1 MLGHITTGGASNWS
15 ELDDTPSSITALEF
29 VRGNAGGTALEF
41 APIADNTIQ
50 EVYAASSDAE
60 IDLTAA
66 IGPIVLKDAA
76 TPTGDVLFSVQE
88 NDGTPL
94 IQAGVDF
101 DEGITFGKLR
111 DDAGSP
117 ALKIFQSPDAFQSIN
132 VWPESMTFSQTFGS
146 GINFGDHTKTYILNQ
161 NSGAFQGINQR
172 GFYLHQSST
181 NSSFY
186 SVIMNSTGSYRNIP
200 PATQSFGP
208 ILIAR
213 HQVNVA
219 ADTHA
224 VTSLLVGGIDLAP
237 TFGNQN
243 GGALTVNSYT
253 GVRMGAS
260 IHLFDV
266 TTRRVGLDFAN
277 QALGFGTLT
286 DNVAVDIANL
296 NYGTNRFGI
305 RSAMAVGKFLSHTGV
320 AVSELAGELRL
331 LGDNLSVV
339 FGAGQDA
346 DIYYDATDLIID
358 PDVAGTGRV
367 LIGATGDDDMLL
379 NDIEIDGALNHDGA
393 TVGFYGTAPAAQSA
407 AYTRNATIVEDRT
420 LLASASATT
429 LNNNN
434 VLAALIADLQNIG
447 VLA

>member
-1 MLGHITTGGASNWS
+1 MMGHLTTGGGLSLDELASTVTLQYAYDNS
-15 ELDDTPSSITALEF
+15 TSPEITLDATNGALTI
-29 VRGNAGGTALEF
+29 R
-41 APIADNTIQ
+41 DN
-50 EVYAASSDAE
+50 
-60 IDLTAA
+60 
-66 IGPIVLKDAA
+66 A
-76 TPTGDVLFSVQE
+76 TPIGANLLEVEE
-88 NDGTPL
+88 NDGTP
-94 IQAGVDF
+94 IMQV
-101 DEGITFGKLR
+101 GIDDGILMGKMR
-111 DDAGSP
+111 DTLGSP
-117 ALKIFQSPDAFQSIN
+117 AIKIFQTPDPFNSIN
-132 VWPESMTFSQTFGS
+132 IWPESMTFSQAFGS
-146 GINFGDHTKTYILNQ
+146 GINFGDSAKTYTLNI
-161 NSGAFQGINQR
+161 NSGTFGGINQR
-172 GFYLHQSST
+172 GTYVHMSST
-181 NSSFY
+181 SASAYAVLMSQAATYKNAVGSSQ
-186 SVIMNSTGSYRNIP
+186 P
-200 PATQSFGP
+200 FGP
-208 ILIAR
+208 IVIAR
-213 HQVNVA
+213 SQVTVNSDTETITA
-219 ADTHA
+219 AF
-224 VTSLLVGGIDLAP
+224 VGGIDMSNTL
-237 TFGNQN
+237 FGNVN
-243 GGALTVNSYT
+243 GGALTVTEYA
-253 GVRMGAS
+253 GVRMKNDN
-260 IHLFDV
+260 HLFATVD
-266 TTRRVGLDFAN
+266 RRVGLDFDN
-277 QALGFGTLT
+277 SNLGFGTLT

-331 LGDNLSVV
+331 LGDNVSAV

-346 DIYYDATDLIID
+346 DIYYDATNLIID